1 MHALLPIGQTVLVKL
16 YTPTH
21 TRMWKSLTAFHWSGL
36 CEYGLFWFSF
46 MPIDERELLLRHR
59 RWGFFILRYKA
70 GLDSLLPPQVAVE
83 YPLPRNSSVVPPAKM
98 FRASLLTCLAFASIA
113 ASAPAASSSV
123 SAALS
128 SMLSTIIMSSSPT
141 ASSVAPSAGIHSSAV
156 SSAPPEFETVAPASD
171 ALNNPGW
178 SQDTDEIVEAINGQ
192 LGATVIAPDN
202 TELDQQNPDS
212 LAPPTTDS
220 GSM

>member
-1 MHALLPIGQTVLVKL
+1 M
-16 YTPTH
+16 
-21 TRMWKSLTAFHWSGL
+21 
-36 CEYGLFWFSF
+36 
-46 MPIDERELLLRHR
+46 
-59 RWGFFILRYKA
+59 
-70 GLDSLLPPQVAVE
+70 
-83 YPLPRNSSVVPPAKM
+83 
-98 FRASLLTCLAFASIA
+98 
-113 ASAPAASSSV
+113 
-123 SAALS
+123 
-128 SMLSTIIMSSSPT
+128 
-141 ASSVAPSAGIHSSAV
+141 